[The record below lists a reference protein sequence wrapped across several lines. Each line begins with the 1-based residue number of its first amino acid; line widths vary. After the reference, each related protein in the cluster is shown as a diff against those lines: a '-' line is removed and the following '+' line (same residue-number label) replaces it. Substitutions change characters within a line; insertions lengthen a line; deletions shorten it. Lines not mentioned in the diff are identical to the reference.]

1 MVALKKKITLR
12 KKGESAAFSFSGK
25 LKVKLYW
32 SSDTDLDLC
41 IFFKKKDGEVGGVF
55 SNEYRGRK
63 SDLGNLN
70 DFPYMLHMGDKKEPS
85 EGNEEIEQ
93 INVAKLDDI
102 DEAYVC
108 IVNYGAAVDEE
119 DVTFAEEGGRVEL
132 QSDSGDFLEVV
143 ADSSDHGPIYC
154 VCVIKNSNGN
164 NEVMKSGNDVP
175 EVMDLGTAFDKIPGF
190 SLICNE

>member
-70 DFPYMLHMGDKKEPS
+70 DFPYMLHMGDNKEPS
-85 EGNEEIEQ
+85 EGNEETEQ

-108 IVNYGAAVDEE
+108 IVNYGAAVEEE

-154 VCVIKNSNGN
+154 VCVIKNNNGN